1 VIVQGVTSPTLHW
14 PEDKVSGQTLGQLRL
29 GDLNLV
35 DYNYCH
41 IRRTSLSE
49 STIVLSCTPSLDVA
63 LDKVVW
69 ESSGRSSGG
78 HVGHQLGRLGPLL
91 GRRVF

>member
-1 VIVQGVTSPTLHW
+1 VIVQGVTSPALYW
-14 PEDKVSGQTLGQLRL
+14 LADKVSAQTSSRLRP

-41 IRRTSLSE
+41 ILRTALSK
-49 STIVLSCTPSLDVA
+49 STVVLSCTPSLDVA

-69 ESSGRSSGG
+69 ESS
-78 HVGHQLGRLGPLL
+78 
-91 GRRVF
+91 